1 MDTRNFFVAELLNRE
16 ELNKTPEMKFRS
28 PKG

>member
-16 ELNKTPEMKFRS
+16 ELKKTPEMKFRS